1 MIEKYFSDFF
11 KKIFF
16 NKSQRKCIS
25 WINIKLRGFKWTKVK
40 LEDWNEFLR
49 NLEGVFCILAKHKRY
64 NTSW

>member
-11 KKIFF
+11 FKKKF

-49 NLEGVFCILAKHKRY
+49 NLEGVFCI
-64 NTSW
+64 